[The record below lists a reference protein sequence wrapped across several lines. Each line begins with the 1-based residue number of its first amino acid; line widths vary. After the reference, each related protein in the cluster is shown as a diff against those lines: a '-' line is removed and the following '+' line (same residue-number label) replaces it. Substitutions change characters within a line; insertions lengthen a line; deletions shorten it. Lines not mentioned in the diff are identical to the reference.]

1 MRIAG
6 FFVLSARLIQH
17 STLNIQPLFCPYF
30 PMYSHYLCRQ
40 KY

>member
-17 STLNIQPLFCPYF
+17 STLNIQHFFCPYM
-30 PMYSHYLCRQ
+30 PMFFLYLCRQ